1 MARKLK
7 ADKLLFLAVV
17 VLVALSAVMVY
28 SASTG
33 AAIDQTGPSYQLMF
47 RQLTWGVIGFFLLA
61 ITMRLD
67 YRTWQSPAVIWT
79 AVLVVAIALVAVL
92 FGREINGTR
101 RWFAVGGIGIQ
112 PSEFAKLA
120 AILFTGDLLAR
131 RMERVNDVTGTLLPI
146 GLVTGLFTILILLEP
161 DFGTAITLLVIVG
174 MMLFAAGLDYRYLFG
189 VGLAALPALYMALIS
204 ADYRRRRLFAFLDP
218 WDDPL
223 DSDFQLIQSLISVG
237 TGGVTGRGFME
248 GVQKL
253 SYVPFPHTDFIYAV
267 IGEELGLIGASGV
280 LLCFG
285 VILWRGL
292 RIAMSAQDR
301 FGAFLAAGLTAL
313 VAAQAFVNMSVVLGL
328 LPTKGIPLPFVSA
341 GGSSLLVNL
350 IGMGILLNVSQH
362 ASADG

>member
-7 ADKLLFLAVV
+7 SDKLLFLAIV
-17 VLVALSAVMVY
+17 VLVAMSAVMVY

-33 AAIDQTGPSYQLMF
+33 TAIDQTGPAYQLMF
-47 RQLTWGVIGFFLLA
+47 RQLTWAVIGFFLLA

-79 AVLVVAIALVAVL
+79 AVAVVTVALVVVL

-120 AILFTGDLLAR
+120 AILFTSDLLAR
-131 RMERVNDVTGTLLPI
+131 RMSRVNDVAGTLLPI
-146 GLVTGLFTILILLEP
+146 GLVTGLFMSLILLEP

-189 VGLAALPALYMALIS
+189 VGLAALPALYMALVS

-237 TGGVTGRGFME
+237 TGGLTGRGFME

-267 IGEELGLIGASGV
+267 IGEELGLIGATGV
-280 LLCFG
+280 VLCFS
-285 VILWRGL
+285 VIVWRGL
-292 RIAMSAQDR
+292 RIATSAQDH

-313 VAAQAFVNMSVVLGL
+313 VAAQALVNMSVVLGL

-341 GGSSLLVNL
+341 GGSSLVVNL